1 MSKNRIITLLTDFG
15 LSDVYV
21 GVMKGTIAQINPQ
34 LKVIDITHQIPSQNI
49 AAARFCLMTAF
60 AYFPAETVHIAVV
73 DPGVGSSRRAIAI
86 KCANCFLVG
95 PDNGLFSGVLSRER
109 ALALA
114 KRSEGKPAPTGAA
127 PTKRIA
133 AVELT
138 NSQYWRSPFASSTFH
153 GRDIFAAA
161 GAHLANGVP
170 LEELGECIDPASL
183 VQLQIPNYAVTGT
196 GATGCV
202 QYVDRFGNLIT
213 NIPNN
218 CIVSNNWSV
227 IISNSCDPIHIPS
240 GKTYSDSKPGDLIA
254 ITGSDGWLEI
264 AVNGGSAQS
273 VLKLDCGAIVQLL
286 FETNN

>member
-21 GVMKGTIAQINPQ
+21 GVMKGTIAQINSQ

-49 AAARFCLMTAF
+49 AAGRFCLMTAF

-73 DPGVGSSRRAIAI
+73 DPGVGSKRRGIAI
-86 KCANCFLVG
+86 KCANCWLVG
-95 PDNGLFSGVLSRER
+95 PDNGLFSGVLSRES
-109 ALALA
+109 ALA
-114 KRSEGKPAPTGAA
+114 KPS
-127 PTKRIA
+127 KRIA

-170 LEELGECIDPASL
+170 LEELGDAIDPASL
-183 VQLQIPNYAVTGT
+183 VQLQIPNCAVTAT
-196 GATGCV
+196 GAVGCV

-218 CIVSNNWSV
+218 CIVCNNWSV
-227 IISNSCDPIHIPS
+227 IISNSCDPIRIPS

-264 AVNGGSAQS
+264 AVYGGSAQS
-273 VLKLDCGAIVQLL
+273 VLQLQ
-286 FETNN
+286 FGDMVEVIYR